1 MIVLLILENFN
12 VEKPYNL
19 YVKAEYYIQYPLQ
32 IVHILM
38 LRVIVPNINCG
49 TFFSRVTMHEMHA
62 KNYIINNKVTIK
74 NTFSRNFNEKLGL
87 NINI

>member
-49 TFFSRVTMHEMHA
+49 TFFSRVSQCMKCTQ
-62 KNYIINNKVTIK
+62 KIIILTTK
-74 NTFSRNFNEKLGL
+74 
-87 NINI
+87 